1 MIFGGKVSNKL
12 YLSILLGL
20 ILFFLVTTIVNASA
34 ESYHGLTTVGYGNSN
49 VGGSGD
55 NWNSVRFEYT
65 TTPFYFMN
73 QIGASFWSTYNTCN
87 GSINYDS
94 YFGNSAPYYIAQ
106 NSRSMHDVM
115 YKVDGVCAEPNA
127 VKKRVSYISHWWQSS
142 GYNGDGYDV
151 YHETALGT
159 SFNDVPTTH
168 WAYNYIENMYQIGIM
183 DIDAIRN
190 QCPASNLFCPGNSVT
205 RAQMAYFLERGM
217 RGSNF
222 QFPQSGNN
230 FFQDVPS
237 NYWDASVI
245 EQLYTDGI
253 TSGCTSNPLNFC
265 PETRITRAQM
275 AVLLLRAEHGSSYT
289 PPVIPVGG
297 TTGFNDVPRTY
308 WAAAW
313 IKQLAVEGITSGCT
327 TNPPNYCP
335 ETWTSRDQMA
345 VFLQRTFAP

>member
-1 MIFGGKVSNKL
+1 MNKKIIFSVLLTGIL
-12 YLSILLGL
+12 ILL
-20 ILFFLVTTIVNASA
+20 ITTAA
-34 ESYHGLTTVGYGNSN
+34 YADAKSYHGLTTMGYGNTNKSF
-49 VGGSGD
+49 GGQN
-55 NWNSVRFEYT
+55 NWSSSRFEYT
-65 TTPFYFMN
+65 TTPFYFMT
-73 QIGASFWSTYNTCN
+73 QIGATYWQTYNTCN
-87 GSINYDS
+87 GTLIPNSVWTSSSSYLLAYNARSTADS
-94 YFGNSAPYYIAQ
+94 VALQDYACS
-106 NSRSMHDVM
+106 
-115 YKVDGVCAEPNA
+115 GVLN
-127 VKKRVSYISHWWQSS
+127 RVSYTSHWWQSG
-142 GYNGDGYDV
+142 GYDGDGD
-151 YHETALGT
+151 TIIQTSSLGT